1 MFDLSA
7 REAHDDDARGAH
19 AATAFWPAVADLMA
33 CLFGLFVLF
42 FVWAIA
48 FQVELTHS
56 LESEHKDRVVATERA
71 QVLEKQLADTLEQTV
86 EARLASD
93 LKTLAGRVTI
103 EGGKLGIGGAVLFE
117 TSSSELQLQGAQL
130 LGALAPALSDY
141 LRGKEHENELIM
153 VSGFT
158 DDSPVKEPS
167 RSMRDNWDLSSSR
180 ANTVV
185 RMLVSAGVPR
195 ARIFAAGFG
204 DTHPV
209 ASNGDEVGRAKNRR
223 VEIGAVPAR

>member
-1 MFDLSA
+1 MHDLLGHDQ
-7 REAHDDDARGAH
+7 RESDGNDRLMDA
-19 AATAFWPAVADLMA
+19 AFWPAVADLMA

-48 FQVELTHS
+48 FQVDLTHS
-56 LESEHKDRVVATERA
+56 LVREHEDKVVATQRA
-71 QVLEKQLADTLEQTV
+71 DVLEKQLAQTLDQTV

-117 TSSSELQLQGAQL
+117 TSSSELQAQGAQL
-130 LGALAPALSDY
+130 LGALAPALADY
-141 LRGKEHENELIM
+141 LRGKGHEKELIM

-158 DDSPVKEPS
+158 DDTPMKEPS
-167 RSMRDNWDLSSSR
+167 PSMRDNWDLSSMR
-180 ANTVV
+180 ANRVV
-185 RMLVSAGVPR
+185 RMLVASGVPR
-195 ARIFAAGFG
+195 DRIFAAGFG

-209 ASNGDEVGRAKNRR
+209 ASNADEVGRARNRR
-223 VEIGAVPAR
+223 VEIASVPGR

>member
-1 MFDLSA
+1 MNDAFDESH
-7 REAHDDDARGAH
+7 EDQGHDALGGAL
-19 AATAFWPAVADLMA
+19 WPAVGDLMA

-56 LESEHKDRVVATERA
+56 LESAHKDRVVATERA
-71 QVLEKQLADTLEQTV
+71 QVLEKQLAETLEQTV

-93 LKTLAGRVTI
+93 LKTLAGRITI

-117 TSSSELQLQGAQL
+117 TSSAELQVQGAQL
-130 LGALAPALSDY
+130 LGALAPALADY
-141 LRGKEHENELIM
+141 LRGKGHEKELIM

-167 RSMRDNWDLSSSR
+167 RSMKDNWDLSSSR
-180 ANTVV
+180 ANNVV

-195 ARIFAAGFG
+195 DRIFAAGFG

-209 ASNGDEVGRAKNRR
+209 ASNADEVGRAKNRR
-223 VEIGAVPAR
+223 VEIGSVPAR